1 MSSYKELK
9 NLHPPAEKVFF
20 AFSEKQLLDGLAKIG
35 ATREEVVA
43 GVGGVIGREADVREF
58 HGFYEKNMER
68 MAKECTVDEVFRD
81 EWWNH
86 ECGLTGDI
94 EEPMDLVKNIFGDNA
109 FDGYDLQGVCQQLQI
124 EFNARN

>member
-1 MSSYKELK
+1 MSSYQELK
-9 NLHPPAEKVFF
+9 GLHAPADKVFF
-20 AFSEKQLLDGLAKIG
+20 AFSDKQFMEGLAKIG

-58 HGFYEKNMER
+58 YEFYEKNMER

-94 EEPMDLVKNIFGDNA
+94 EEPVELVKNIFGENA
-109 FDGYDLQGVCQQLQI
+109 FDGYDLQGTIQQLQI
-124 EFNARN
+124 EFNAIN